1 MAARLKTPFID
12 VKNWHNGVK
21 KIQYESVWLGERKRP
36 EGNDRAGEGK
46 QEREVDDR
54 DRDKRW
60 EDVESWKTE
69 RGRGEEE

>member
-1 MAARLKTPFID
+1 MTE
-12 VKNWHNGVK
+12 
-21 KIQYESVWLGERKRP
+21 Q
-36 EGNDRAGEGK
+36 GK